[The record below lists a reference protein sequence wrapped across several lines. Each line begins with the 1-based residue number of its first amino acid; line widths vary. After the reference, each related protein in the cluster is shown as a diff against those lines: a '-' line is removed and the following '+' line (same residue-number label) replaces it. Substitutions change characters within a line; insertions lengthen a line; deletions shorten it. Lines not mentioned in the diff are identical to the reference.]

1 MQSVTAS
8 KRAQEAAA
16 AAATATA
23 AVAAAATA
31 AVTAATS
38 DLVRTDLV
46 RSDEDDTATR
56 DAFKDKVKAMNA
68 ANGTPVFFA
77 WDPSLQFFGEFS
89 SVLLQLVKG

>member
-1 MQSVTAS
+1 MPACAVCHGEQACAGGDFLQS
-8 KRAQEAAA
+8 
-16 AAATATA
+16 
-23 AVAAAATA
+23 
-31 AVTAATS
+31 TS
-38 DLVRTDLV
+38 NPGSSCLV

-68 ANGTPVFFA
+68 ANGTPVYFA